1 MNIESVLPIMTEG
14 NTLKVTSPFGY
25 RVDPVTGVGNGAH
38 KGIDLTCW
46 KGWSALSGIGAA
58 WDGVV
63 KVAYDNV
70 EGFSTYESRG
80 NYVIIDHGNGLETH
94 YYHLAHGSITVSTGD
109 AVTAGQQ
116 IGYMGSTGYSTGAH
130 LHFQIELNDVPV
142 DPQPYITGE
151 VYSDMNDQN
160 MINDP
165 EMDNTPSEWSEEA
178 VQWAVDNGIMYGDE
192 NGNYR
197 LRDYCTREQML
208 VFLYRALHR

>member
-1 MNIESVLPIMTEG
+1 MNVESVLPIMTDG

-46 KGWSALSGIGAA
+46 KGWSALSGIAAA

-63 KVAYDNV
+63 KTAYDNV
-70 EGFSTYESRG
+70 EGFSKSESRG

-94 YYHLAHGSITVSTGD
+94 YYHLAHGSITVSAGD
-109 AVTAGQQ
+109 TVTAGQQ

-130 LHFQIELNDVPV
+130 LHFQIEKDNIPI

-151 VYSDMNDQN
+151 ES
-160 MINDP
+160 P
-165 EMDNTPSEWSEEA
+165 EMNNEQYNLDNTPSEWSA
-178 VQWAVDNGIMYGDE
+178 DALDWAVNNGIIYGDE
-192 NGNYR
+192 NGNFR
-197 LRDYCTREQML
+197 LREYCTREQML
-208 VFLYRALHR
+208 VFLYRALHQ

>member
-1 MNIESVLPIMTEG
+1 MNIESVLPIMSDGT
-14 NTLKVTSPFGY
+14 TLKVTSPFGY

-46 KGWSALSGIGAA
+46 KGWSALSGIAAA
-58 WDGVV
+58 WDGTV

-94 YYHLAHGSITVSTGD
+94 YYHLAQGSITVSAGD
-109 AVTAGQQ
+109 IVTAGQQ

-130 LHFQIELNDVPV
+130 LHFQIELNGIPV
-142 DPQPYITGE
+142 DPEPYIIGE
-151 VYSDMNDQN
+151 ESFDMANQENIN
-160 MINDP
+160 M
-165 EMDNTPSEWSEEA
+165 EMDNTPSEWSAEA
-178 VQWAVDNGIMYGDE
+178 LEWAVNNGIIYGDE

-197 LRDYCTREQML
+197 LREYCTREQML
-208 VFLYRALHR
+208 VFLYRALHQ